1 MIGPE
6 QVLARV
12 FGVPASQLHDAAS
25 PETVPTWD
33 SLAHMTMLVELERV
47 YGVSIA
53 PIDAIEVKS
62 VGAVKQMLRDYG
74 VSW

>member
-6 QVLARV
+6 MVLARV
-12 FGVPASQLHDAAS
+12 FGVPASQLHDDAS
-25 PETVPTWD
+25 PDSVPTWD
-33 SLAHMTMLVELERV
+33 SLAHMTMLVELERE

-53 PIDAIEVKS
+53 PIDAIEAKS